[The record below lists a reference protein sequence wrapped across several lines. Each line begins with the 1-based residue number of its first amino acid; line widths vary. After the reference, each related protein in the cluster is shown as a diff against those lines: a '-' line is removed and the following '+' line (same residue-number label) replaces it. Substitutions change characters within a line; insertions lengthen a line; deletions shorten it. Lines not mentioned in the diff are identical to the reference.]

1 MGRLLFV
8 LLLSGSFLLAQDN
21 SSTAAGQ
28 NNAKGSNG
36 QITVDGCVD
45 RSRGDYV
52 LIQQDPGMTYQLQ
65 GTGKIKINKYFGQRV
80 ELTGTKQSSL
90 STSSDSIAFGGSP
103 SPVTIRVDSIKTL
116 AKQCSAHQVSK

>member
-21 SSTAAGQ
+21 NPSAASQ
-28 NNAKGSNG
+28 NNSKGSNG

-80 ELTGTKQSSL
+80 EVTGTKQSSL
-90 STSSDSIAFGGSP
+90 STSSDSLAVGGSP
-103 SPVTIRVDSIKTL
+103 SPVTVRVDSIKTL